1 MKEIDFI
8 PEWYKANQNRRKS
21 YHRQYVLLGTLMAI
35 MMIWSFVIGQYV
47 EQVRA
52 DVEDIQAVFER
63 GKETIE
69 QGMVLEAEIALLKQ
83 QARILDATAPRT
95 EMSSVIAELTWLI
108 RGPVVLSKLS
118 MINEAIEPKQA
129 QQQTSTGVVRIGSS
143 ASGSGAAEMSLSPTR
158 TRVTLTGVA
167 LTGADAAALISA
179 LEESAYFE
187 QVTPVYTKAV
197 KVKDCDVTEF
207 EIRMYVADYKIQK

>member
-8 PEWYKANQNRRKS
+8 PEWYKANRNRKKS
-21 YHRQYVLLGTLMAI
+21 YHRQYVLLGTLMAM

-52 DVEDIQAVFER
+52 DVEDIQSVFER
-63 GKETIE
+63 GKMTIE
-69 QGMVLEAEIALLKQ
+69 QGMVLEAEIAMLQQ

-95 EMSSVIAELTWLI
+95 DMSSVIAELTWLI
-108 RGPVVLSKLS
+108 RGSVVLSKLS
-118 MINEAIEPKQA
+118 MINEVIEPKQA
-129 QQQTSTGVVRIGSS
+129 DRLTSTGVVRIGASS
-143 ASGSGAAEMSLSPTR
+143 GGNGAAEMSLSPTR

-187 QVTPVYTKAV
+187 QVTPVFTKAV

-207 EIRMYVADYKIQK
+207 EIRMYVADYTIQK